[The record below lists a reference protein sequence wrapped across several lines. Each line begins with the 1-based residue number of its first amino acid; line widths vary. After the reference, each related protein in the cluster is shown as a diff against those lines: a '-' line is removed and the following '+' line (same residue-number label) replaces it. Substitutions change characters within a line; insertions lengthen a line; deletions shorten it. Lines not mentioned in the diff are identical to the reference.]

1 MSLLVIL
8 YFNSEKMLRSRL
20 KKVISLRNS
29 GYQSKWNMLK
39 YRTNVDEYPYHQE
52 QFHIDED
59 IDFSY
64 LLPKD
69 HPEYKPPGR
78 RFSRF

>member
-1 MSLLVIL
+1 
-8 YFNSEKMLRSRL
+8 MLRSRL

-39 YRTNVDEYPYHQE
+39 YRTNVEEYPYHQE

-78 RFSRF
+78 CFSRF

>member
-1 MSLLVIL
+1 
-8 YFNSEKMLRSRL
+8 MLRSRL
-20 KKVISLRNS
+20 KKVISIRAS

-39 YRTNVDEYPYHQE
+39 YRTNVEEYPYHQE
-52 QFHIDED
+52 QFHIDES

-69 HPEYKPPGR
+69 HPDYKPPGILR
-78 RFSRF
+78 IKS